1 MSVDA
6 RNRLLNGATTTGVAW
21 ECEMTHRRGPSI
33 GLLLIGLVVAA
44 CGGTASPAPASG
56 PAASGPAASAPTA
69 TRGGTVTLSMFEEPD
84 TLDPTFAGTAGA
96 REVFINMC
104 ERLYDIDAEGN
115 LVPQLASAMPKVS
128 ADGLN
133 VTIDIRTGAK
143 FNDGT
148 PMDVASVVASL
159 ERHRT
164 EEGSRRKSEL
174 ANVTKIE
181 AAGGAIVLTLS
192 KPDASLT
199 GTLSDRAG
207 MIMSPAQ
214 IAKLGKDFGTSPVCV
229 GPFKFVERVAGDH
242 ITLERATDYYDAEHV
257 YLDKVIYKP
266 IADETVRSA
275 NLRSGDLQLVDR
287 VATTDVAALQAD
299 PKFTF
304 LKVTS
309 NAYASF
315 TVNVANANGLAGEPG
330 KIKSPLADPKLREA
344 FDLALD
350 REQINTIVYSGLQQ
364 VGCGPI
370 SPANPFYDGIPCPAR
385 DLEGAKK
392 LVAASG
398 LATPI
403 AIEIQVA
410 NSPVNVR
417 LAELVQSQEAEAGF
431 AVKVTPL
438 ENTAAFKNQTDGTF
452 EIQVTPWSGRVDPD
466 GNIYRFQHSN
476 GSDNSAKATDPAI
489 DALLDQARAESDV
502 AARKALYKQIVE
514 AVRARRNVITF
525 QVQNL
530 YAAHTSALQG
540 FAMYVDGMPRLKSA
554 SLQGG

>member
-1 MSVDA
+1 
-6 RNRLLNGATTTGVAW
+6 
-21 ECEMTHRRGPSI
+21 MTHRRRPTFS
-33 GLLLIGLVVAA
+33 LLLIGLVVAA

-56 PAASGPAASAPTA
+56 GPSGSGPAP

-104 ERLYDIDAEGN
+104 DRLFDLDAQGN

-128 ADGLN
+128 ADGLT

-148 PMDVASVVASL
+148 PMDVASVVSSL
-159 ERHRT
+159 ERHRS

-174 ANVTKIE
+174 SNVTKIE
-181 AAGGAIVLTLS
+181 GSGNAVVMTLS
-192 KPDASLT
+192 KPDSSLAA
-199 GTLSDRAG
+199 TLSDRAG

-214 IAKLGKDFGTSPVCV
+214 VTKLGKDFGTSPVCV

-242 ITLERATDYYDAEHV
+242 ITLDRAPDYYDAEHV
-257 YLDKVIYKP
+257 YLDKIIYKP

-287 VATTDVAALQAD
+287 VATTDVAALQSD
-299 PKFTF
+299 PKFVS

-309 NAYASF
+309 NAYTSL
-315 TVNVANANGLAGEPG
+315 TINVANANGIAGEPG
-330 KIKSPLADPKLREA
+330 TIKSALADPKLREA

-350 REQINTIVYSGLQQ
+350 REQINTIVYGGLQQ

-392 LVAASG
+392 LVAESG
-398 LATPI
+398 RPTPI
-403 AIEIQVA
+403 AVEFQVA
-410 NSPVNVR
+410 NSPANVR
-417 LAELVQSQEAEAGF
+417 LAELVQSQVAEAGF
-431 AVKVTPL
+431 AVKVVPL
-438 ENTAAFKNQTDGTF
+438 ENTAAFQNQTDGKF
-452 EIQVTPWSGRVDPD
+452 EIQLTPWSGRVDPD
-466 GNIYRFQHSN
+466 GNIYRFHHSK
-476 GSDNSAKATDPAI
+476 GSDNSAKASDPAL
-489 DALLDQARAESDV
+489 DALLDQARAEGDV
-502 AARKALYKQIVE
+502 TARKALYKQIVE
-514 AVRARRNVITF
+514 AVRARRNVVTF
-525 QVQNL
+525 QIQNL
-530 YAAHTSALQG
+530 YAAHTSKLHG

-554 SLQGG
+554 FLEAG